1 MEYSIWDKDFSAWI
15 IAARS
20 EQVTKKKVYKRKLM
34 KKEIVLFRNNEGV
47 VSALKDQCPHKGLPL
62 SQGKMR
68 DGNVVCGYHGMAFNG
83 AGSCVDAPCLS
94 SDETCPSTKV
104 DTYTVKEQDGW
115 VWFFWGN
122 DQDVLAEGPP
132 SFPKEKKFRWFELE
146 KQIKAQPHFILE
158 NSFDC
163 THACFVHKT
172 FFRDG
177 PVQMANAELEET
189 DYGMRVETREEDGRK
204 VRITKYLPWKA
215 KEVYHTD
222 EYFKPFTAYVNYHFG
237 LGKHRIILTCSP
249 EDENTTRVFTRTGV
263 QAGIF
268 SGLAA
273 FILRWL
279 TPVIIAE
286 DVAAIEGQSYSYK
299 THGGRYQEL
308 RNADV
313 PAIWMF
319 SIYRRFFEKRPTGDK
334 RPRKV
339 TYKL

>member
-1 MEYSIWDKDFSAWI
+1 MQYSIWDKDFSAWL

-20 EQVTKKKVYKRKLM
+20 EQVTKKKVYKRKIM
-34 KKEIVLFRNNEGV
+34 KTEIVLFRDASGN

-68 DGNVVCGYHGMAFNG
+68 NGNVVCGYHGWAFDGKG
-83 AGSCVDAPCLS
+83 ACVDAPCLAK
-94 SDETCPSTKV
+94 DETCPSAVV
-104 DTYTVKEQDGW
+104 DSYTVKEQDGW

-122 DQDVLAEGPP
+122 DQKVLKEGPP
-132 SFPKEKKFRWFELE
+132 RFPKEGKWRWFELE
-146 KQIKAQPHFILE
+146 RQIKAQPHFILE

-163 THACFVHKT
+163 THACFVHQT

-177 PVQMANAELEET
+177 PVQYAEAELNET
-189 DYGMRVETREEDGRK
+189 DYGLHVKTKEDDGRK
-204 VRITKYLPWKA
+204 VRITKYLPWEG

-222 EYFKPFTAYVNYHFG
+222 EYFAPFTAYVNYHFG
-237 LGKHRIILTCSP
+237 MGKHRIILTCSP
-249 EDENTTRVFTRTGV
+249 EDENTTRVYTRTGV

-268 SGLAA
+268 SGVAA
-273 FILRWL
+273 AVLRVL
-279 TPVIIAE
+279 TPVIISE
-286 DVAAIEGQSYSYK
+286 DVAAIQGQAHSYA
-299 THGGRYQEL
+299 TFGGRYGHM

-319 SIYRRFFEKRPTGDK
+319 RLYRRFFEKQPAEEK
-334 RPRKV
+334 RTKKI